1 MIATMFGRR
10 HLASAVVLAAI
21 VIGVG
26 AAPVMAKSAPTYL
39 KQGWSAAEREWF
51 YSFSQ
56 GSQLLPYPWFT
67 ALELPDSETRFAA
80 DGLARFGY
88 LPRPPSEMNPDGLP
102 VGFAV
107 DRDRVGDWIGMN
119 CAACHTNRIEF
130 RNQVLQIDGA
140 PGNGDLYALLDG
152 LNRAMQATIA
162 DPAKL
167 DRFIKRIAGASPDKT
182 KAQLTQE
189 FKDAAADFA
198 GFVTRSTSPTAWGP
212 ARTDAFGMIFN
223 RVTAIDLNNFDNSAL
238 PIGPVS
244 YPFLWTTNRQDFIQW
259 NGSVPNLHVW
269 ERLGRNVGQVLG
281 VFGKLPNLKDPHTN
295 LHRFETSVHAP
306 ELLRVDRDID
316 LLTPPQLPAEATTV
330 DVQSGRVA
338 RGAVLYKDLCVSC
351 HVDAATASGPL
362 ITKIVSAADVGTD
375 PVVATTILARKTKT
389 GPLMKSL
396 LKPKFDLEEE
406 PTADVLSKVVM
417 HTILGVQIWKPSIM
431 PGSAYHNIHE
441 ALSVAHR
448 VTKAEIL
455 TALANRDMKIYLAA
469 NPRKS
474 GPTYKAGP
482 LNGVWAT
489 APYLHNGSVPTLA
502 DLLLPAA
509 ERPKTFTVGSRRFD
523 EAKVG
528 FASGEGDG
536 SFKFDTTLP
545 GNGNGGHDGTQY
557 GTTLNPEERLDLIAY
572 LKTL

>member
-1 MIATMFGRR
+1 
-10 HLASAVVLAAI
+10 LAAAI
-21 VIGVG
+21 ILGMS
-26 AAPVMAKSAPTYL
+26 AAPALAQSAPTYL
-39 KQGWSAAEREWF
+39 DQGWSKSEREWF

-56 GSQLLPYPWFT
+56 GSQLMPYPWFR

-88 LPRPPSEMNPDGLP
+88 LPRPPSGMNPDGLP

-107 DRDRVGDWIGMN
+107 DRNRLGDWIGLN

-130 RNQVLQIDGA
+130 RDQVLQIDGG
-140 PGNGDLYALLDG
+140 PGNGDLFALLDE
-152 LNRAMQATIA
+152 LNRSMQATIA

-167 DRFIKRIAGASPDKT
+167 DRFINRIAAASPERSKSE
-182 KAQLTQE
+182 LTEE
-189 FKDAAADFA
+189 FKATATDFA

-223 RVTAIDLNNFDNSAL
+223 RVTAIDLQNFDNSAL

-281 VFGKLPNLKDPHTN
+281 VFGKLPNLNDPHTN
-295 LHRFETSVHAP
+295 IHRYETSVHAP

-316 LLTPPQLPAEATTV
+316 LLTPPQLQAEATEA

-338 RGAVLYKDLCVSC
+338 RGAVLYKNLCVSC
-351 HVDAATASGPL
+351 HIDANTVSGTITA
-362 ITKIVSAADVGTD
+362 KIVSAADVGTD

-389 GPLMKSL
+389 GALMKSI
-396 LKPKFDLEEE
+396 LKPKFELEEE

-417 HTILGVQIWKPSIM
+417 HTILGVEIWKPAVM

-448 VTKAEIL
+448 VTKAEIM

-469 NPRKS
+469 NPRND
-474 GPTYKAGP
+474 PTYKAGP
-482 LNGVWAT
+482 LNGIWAT

-509 ERPKTFTVGSRRFD
+509 ERPKEFTVGSRRFD

-528 FASGEGDG
+528 FASGPSDG
-536 SFKFDTTLP
+536 SFKFDTTLS